1 MHSRV
6 VAAAFFT
13 ILTISSV
20 APLAGAQQPSRYDPQ
35 AAFDPT
41 FLSQPGTVYRSAN
54 GAPGPSYWQNRAD
67 YVIRARLDEATHSLS
82 ATATVTY
89 TNMSPDTLRYVWLQ
103 VDQNQFTDSSRG
115 TKIIDADTAVH
126 PGPVEYTGGY
136 HFNSVRVAQ
145 NGRTSAAQY
154 RVSDTRMKVMLPA
167 PLAPHGGKV
176 QLMFDY
182 RFVIHSEGINRMGW
196 ADTKN
201 GPIYE
206 LAQWYPRL
214 AVYDD
219 VRGWNT
225 LPYLGPGE
233 FYLEFGDVD
242 FSVNV
247 AANEIVVGSGTL
259 MNPTEVLSAAQR
271 RRLAL
276 AARSDTTVMIR
287 TEAEANAAGGS
298 GVSTARHTWHFVMH
312 NTHDVAFAVSRAFIW
327 DAARVNLP
335 DGKTSLAMSA
345 YPVESTGNKA
355 WGRSTEYLK
364 GAMEIFSR
372 DWYPYPWPVAINV
385 AGPVGGMEYPGIV
398 FCSGDSRGAGL
409 WSVTAHEIG
418 HDWFPMVV
426 GSNER
431 RHAFMDEGFNTFID
445 VYASDAFN
453 HGEYAP
459 KRDGEYAPKHGNPAR
474 EIVPLLLDP
483 DAPPIMSRADAV
495 TEKYRHAVEYYK
507 PALGLVLL
515 REEVLGPTRFDSAFR
530 EYIRRWAY
538 RHPTPDDFFRT
549 IDDAA
554 GEDLGWFWKGWFVQN
569 WRLDQA
575 VTGVRYPGGN
585 PANGSL
591 ITIANRDSLVMP
603 ATIRIVEQN
612 GKTATVRMP
621 VEIWETGGEWTFR
634 YGSTSPLASVEID
647 PDQKLPDVRPDNNR
661 WTGAGN

>member
-1 MHSRV
+1 MRRRV
-6 VAAAFFT
+6 VTVIATLLAV
-13 ILTISSV
+13 SSA
-20 APLAGAQQPSRYDPQ
+20 APLAAQQAGHYDPQ

-41 FLSQPGTVYRSAN
+41 FLAQPGTIYRSAS

-67 YVIRARLDEATHSLS
+67 YAIRARLDEPNHSLS
-82 ATATVTY
+82 ATETITY
-89 TNMSPDTLRYVWLQ
+89 TNLSPDTLRYVWLQ
-103 VDQNQFTDSSRG
+103 VDQNQLTDSSRG
-115 TKIIDADTAVH
+115 THIIEADTAAK
-126 PGPVEYTGGY
+126 PDFVEYAGGY

-145 NGRTSAAQY
+145 GGRTSVAEY
-154 RVSDTRMKVMLPA
+154 RVTDTRLKVMLPR

-176 QLMFDY
+176 QLMLDY
-182 RFVIHSEGINRMGW
+182 HFVIHSHNINRMGW
-196 ADTKN
+196 ADSKN

-206 LAQWYPRL
+206 LAQWFPRL
-214 AVYDD
+214 SVYDD

-247 AANEIVVGSGTL
+247 AADQIVVGSGAL
-259 MNPTEVLSAAQR
+259 VNPEEVLTASQR
-271 RRLAL
+271 QRLAL
-276 AARSDTTVMIR
+276 AAKSDSTVMIR
-287 TEAEANAAGGS
+287 TAAEASAAAAAG
-298 GVSTARHTWHFVMH
+298 VSSARRTWHFVMH

-335 DGKTSLAMSA
+335 SGKTALAMSA
-345 YPVESTGNKA
+345 YPVESAGNAA

-385 AGPVGGMEYPGIV
+385 AGPAGGMEYPGIV
-398 FCSGDSRGAGL
+398 FCGGDARGADL

-418 HDWFPMVV
+418 HDWFPMIVS
-426 GSNER
+426 SNER
-431 RHAFMDEGFNTFID
+431 RNAFMDEGFNTFID
-445 VYASDAFN
+445 VYASDKFN
-453 HGEYAP
+453 HGEFAP
-459 KRDGEYAPKHGNPAR
+459 KRDGEYAPKGGNPAR

-483 DAPPIMSRADAV
+483 QAPPLMSRADAV

-507 PALGLVLL
+507 PALSLVLL
-515 REEVLGPTRFDSAFR
+515 REEVLGPSRFDEAFR

-549 IDDAA
+549 MNDAA
-554 GEDLGWFWKGWFVQN
+554 GEDLGWFWKGWFVHN

-575 VTGVRYPGGN
+575 VVGVRYAGGN

-603 ATIRIVEQN
+603 VTIRITEQN
-612 GKTATVRMP
+612 GKTSTVHLP

-634 YGSTSPLASVEID
+634 YGSTSALKSVEID
-647 PDQKLPDVRPDNNR
+647 PEQKLPDVELGNNR
-661 WTGAGN
+661 WTS